1 MLDSILAAIQTS
13 TLTQG
18 PTRIELQVQPDHSAK
33 ILQIVLSV
41 AVGLLSATT
50 FLFGYRKR
58 IRERRA
64 AWYQKVVVDES
75 LPKLFEFFRN
85 TEGGLFAAVSD
96 CQRSSEGGRK
106 TLSNKVTAAILAFST
121 QLTDV
126 QNFVA
131 ERLIIFDERAAQDS
145 AARFEALQDDVAKW
159 FEDCV
164 VKRRGKS
171 EQMRDILLVAQR
183 EILKLLYECEFKNF

>member
-1 MLDSILAAIQTS
+1 MLDSILAAVQTS

-85 TEGGLFAAVSD
+85 TEGSLFAAVSD
-96 CQRSSEGGRK
+96 CQRNSETARK
-106 TLSNKVTAAILAFST
+106 TLSNKVTGAIATFST
-121 QLTDV
+121 HLTDV
-126 QNFVA
+126 QNFIA
-131 ERLIIFDERAAQDS
+131 ERLIVFDEPAAEDL
-145 AARFEALQDDVAKW
+145 AGRFEALQDDVAKW

-164 VKRRGKS
+164 VKKRGKR

-183 EILKLLYECEFKNF
+183 DILKLLYECEFKNF